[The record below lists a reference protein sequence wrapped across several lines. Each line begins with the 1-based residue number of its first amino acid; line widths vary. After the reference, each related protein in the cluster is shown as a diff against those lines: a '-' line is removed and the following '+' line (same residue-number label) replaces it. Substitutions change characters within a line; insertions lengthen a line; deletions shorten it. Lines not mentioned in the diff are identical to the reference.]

1 MASGILFAR
10 RIKGEMAIQGKMIDD
25 MLVKIGRSS
34 SWWQKSM
41 NRPQGMRIEDFIKIC
56 RELHLDPAEV
66 MKNNI
71 LYGGK

>member
-10 RIKGEMAIQGKMIDD
+10 RIKGEMAMQGKMIDD
-25 MLVKIGRSS
+25 MLVKIGRSN
-34 SWWQKSM
+34 SWWQKNVNS
-41 NRPQGMRIEDFIKIC
+41 PQGMRIEDFIKIC

>member
-41 NRPQGMRIEDFIKIC
+41 NCPQGMRIEDFIKIC